1 LIASFLRF
9 LGGYSIGFWGANF
22 FTKVYPDY
30 VAWYSVLNAC
40 ITIFGGMP
48 SSFIGGVLGDRFE
61 FKYP

>member
-1 LIASFLRF
+1 

-22 FTKVYPDY
+22 FTKVYPDD

-48 SSFIGGVLGDRFE
+48 SSFIGGYLGDKFE
-61 FKYP
+61 FNYP